1 MSWRYVITAGSV
13 QRWRKTSRI
22 VDRLRRLSVKAARV
36 PSSSRSRTH
45 WGSNAVQVGA
55 GRVPSGHNKLN
66 DGEFCIMT
74 DHLTRLPS
82 LPGGMRRMPPTTAK
96 GLGLTMP
103 PVVLCQADEILQ

>member
-13 QRWRKTSRI
+13 QRWRKTSRM

-45 WGSNAVQVGA
+45 WRSNAVQVCA

-74 DHLTRLPS
+74 YHRARLPS
-82 LPGGMRRMPPTTAK
+82 QPSEMRTMPHTTAK
-96 GLGLTMP
+96 GRGLTRP
-103 PVVLCQADEILQ
+103 PVVLYQADEILQ